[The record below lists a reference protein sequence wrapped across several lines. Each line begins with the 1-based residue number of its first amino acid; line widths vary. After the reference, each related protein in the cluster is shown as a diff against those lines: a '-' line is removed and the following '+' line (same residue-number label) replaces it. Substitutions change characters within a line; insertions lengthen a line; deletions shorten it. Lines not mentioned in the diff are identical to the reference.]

1 MIKFFYI
8 VVFILIGAIRI
19 ARADM
24 YDVAGIPIAA
34 EDSSAQAARTVAIQ
48 NGETAAFQDL
58 MNKMLTTEHKDGLVM
73 PGEADIIDMVQ
84 NVSLNNEKYTATKYM
99 ADLTVRFNPQK
110 IQTFLKAQH
119 IPYLTE
125 ELPVTVVIPVW
136 HETERIISPQ
146 EERPLY
152 AARIRVLEEDNP
164 VYAYLNSAE
173 NPADI
178 RIPVGDLE
186 EMARAAA
193 LIDGTDPEA
202 AEFLRL
208 KYGAGQVMIL
218 EVKPDETGQKYA
230 TARFIPDDKSFE
242 ADLRPIPVSGTI
254 DGRVDIGEFW
264 TEILN
269 QRELAWR
276 NAKTEDLNLPDLFW
290 IRVPIRR
297 LADWVAIQ
305 KKLNK
310 AFENIQIYGFRPN
323 TVLLGVPHKG
333 TAGALQREMNRIGF
347 DLTADESM
355 DVWILRERKETD
367 ETGTF

>member
-8 VVFILIGAIRI
+8 VVFAFIGAIRI

-34 EDSSAQAARTVAIQ
+34 EDLSAQAARTVAIQ

-58 MNKMLTTEHKDGLVM
+58 MNKMLTAEHKDGLVM

-99 ADLTVRFNPQK
+99 ADLSVRLHPQK
-110 IQTFLKAQH
+110 IQAFLKAQH

-125 ELPVTVVIPVW
+125 ELPVTVVVPVW
-136 HETERIISPQ
+136 HECNRITVP
-146 EERPLY
+146 EENHSVQ
-152 AARIRVLEEDNP
+152 ACQIRVLEEDNP
-164 VYAYLNSAE
+164 LYAYLKNTE

-193 LIDGTDPEA
+193 LVDGTDPEA

-218 EVKPDETGQKYA
+218 EVNPDETGQKYA
-230 TARFIPDDKSFE
+230 AARFIPDDKSFE
-242 ADLRPIPVSGTI
+242 AGLRPIPVSGTI
-254 DGRVDIGEFW
+254 DGRADIGEFW

-276 NAKTEDLNLPDLFW
+276 AAKTEDLNLPDLFW
-290 IRVPIRR
+290 IRVPVRR

-310 AFENIQIYGFRPN
+310 AFENVQIYGFRPN
-323 TVLLGVPHKG
+323 VILLGVPYKG
-333 TAGALQREMNRIGF
+333 TAGALQRDMNRIGF

-367 ETGTF
+367 ETGAV